1 MDIQSLS
8 DGLALFRS
16 GMDGVRSALGTWRD
30 IRGLLPDDKAGE
42 IDRALETSE
51 EQLRIAE
58 AQIAKGLG
66 YTLCHCLFPPT
77 PMLTVGWK
85 SARGPANPG
94 GPVHRCSKC
103 GITDNNGTTWAPTAI
118 LADRAADRLSGGQEP

>member
-1 MDIQSLS
+1 MDLQSLS

-16 GMDGVRSALGTWRD
+16 GMDGVRTALGTWRD

-51 EQLRIAE
+51 QQLRIAE

-66 YTLCHCLFPPT
+66 FSLCNCQFPPT
-77 PMLTVGWK
+77 AMLTVGWLN
-85 SARGPANPG
+85 SRGRDTPSR
-94 GPVHRCSKC
+94 PVDRCPKC
-103 GITDNNGTTWAPTAI
+103 GITNNGGWAWTPTVA
-118 LADRAADRLSGGQEP
+118 LADRAAVRISGTEQS